1 MEHESFSDRTT
12 AAVMNELFVNVKVD
26 REERPDV
33 DALTMDACVTMTGQG
48 GWPTT
53 VFLTPDGRPFYAG
66 TYFPPEPRHGIPSF
80 AQLLAGDRGGLA
92 ASGAATL
99 EGQARAARRRAR
111 RRGTA
116 RRAGDAD
123 SRAALLDAAERA
135 LARDYEPAFGG
146 FGTAPKFPP
155 ASALELLLRRG
166 GPEAALG
173 MVARTLDGMA
183 AGGLYDVVGGGST
196 ATRSTRGGSCR
207 TSRRCS
213 TTTRCSPRRTSTPG
227 S

>member
-1 MEHESFSDRTT
+1 MEHESFSEQTT
-12 AAVMNELFVNVKVD
+12 ASLMNELFVNVKVD

-53 VFLTPDGRPFYAG
+53 VFLTPDGKPFYAG

-80 AQLLAGDRGGLA
+80 RQLLQAIADAWRERRGE
-92 ASGAATL
+92 L
-99 EGQARAARRRAR
+99 EGQAVKLVDALGGASRL
-111 RRGTA
+111 T
-116 RRAGDAD
+116 AGDAEL
-123 SRAALLDAAERA
+123 SPALLDAAERA

-155 ASALELLLRRG
+155 SSALELLLRRG
-166 GPEAALG
+166 GPEATRDG
-173 MVARTLDGMA
+173 SPNARRH
-183 AGGLYDVVGGGST
+183 GGGRPVRRRGRRAST
-196 ATRSTRGGSCR
+196 ATRSTPAGSCR

-213 TTTRCSPRRTSTPG
+213 TTTRCSRRRTSTPG
-227 S
+227 W